1 LTATG
6 VLALWLQ
13 PLSADWMR
21 PVSGGICSW
30 VLPDLRLA
38 MVRPALSVAH
48 VVVGRLGSVT
58 LRVSPVATG
67 GSVAAFETA

>member
-1 LTATG
+1 
-6 VLALWLQ
+6 
-13 PLSADWMR
+13 MR
-21 PVSGGICSW
+21 PVSGGVCSW

-38 MVRPALSVAH
+38 MVRPALSVAQ

-67 GSVAAFETA
+67 GNDAALATAAFETA